1 MTTAV
6 RSARAR
12 MIGPILALA
21 ALALSSSCTD
31 LVASWLPGV
40 PFFAVVGGAALVSVL
55 ACTFFTSFTG
65 ASGVTILALGGL
77 VMPLVLGFGYRRRP
91 APGLETAAGPP
102 GVLRMPVLPLIL
114 YAILWEP
121 SLPGAADRANVTKY
135 TSTPG

>member
-1 MTTAV
+1 MTTAM

-12 MIGPILALA
+12 IIGSILALA
-21 ALALSSSCTD
+21 ALALSSTCTN
-31 LVASWLPGV
+31 L
-40 PFFAVVGGAALVSVL
+40 
-55 ACTFFTSFTG
+55 G
-65 ASGVTILALGGL
+65 ASGITILALGGL
-77 VMPLVLGFGYRRRP
+77 VMPLLLGFGYRQRP

-114 YAILWEP
+114 YAIVWEP